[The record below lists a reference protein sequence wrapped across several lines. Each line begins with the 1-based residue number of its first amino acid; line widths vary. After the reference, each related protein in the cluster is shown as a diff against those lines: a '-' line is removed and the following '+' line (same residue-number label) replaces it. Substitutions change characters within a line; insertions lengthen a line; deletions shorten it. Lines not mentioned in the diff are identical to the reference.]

1 MKRWKI
7 SVAMDG
13 LATGLPLSTSH
24 KFRVATLSFLF
35 GAICLCLVPGLWAQ
49 SAKAPAPASGSNNQ
63 PGLTAGNT
71 GCGYS
76 TGKAPAAVVRPQ
88 HRSGQAEGKSGQP
101 LLVLISG
108 HNDLGSDND
117 SDIAEI
123 VGLWKF
129 DFTATSPFVGP
140 FDAGYVT
147 WHSDGTELMNS
158 SRAPTTGSFCMG
170 VWKQIGHSTYKLNHV
185 ALAWAFDADAPVTGP
200 GTGGAIF
207 VGPANIREQVTVD
220 RSGNNYEGTFTLVQY
235 EPDGITVLATITG
248 TVTATRITAD

>member
-1 MKRWKI
+1 MKRWKS
-7 SVAMDG
+7 SVALVG
-13 LATGLPLSTSH
+13 LATGLLFSTSN
-24 KFRVATLSFLF
+24 KCRVATLSFLF

-49 SAKAPAPASGSNNQ
+49 SVKDPAPASGSNNQ
-63 PGLTAGNT
+63 PGLTAVNT

-76 TGKAPAAVVRPQ
+76 TGKAPAAAIRPQ
-88 HRSGQAEGKSGQP
+88 HRPGQNEDRSGQP

-108 HNDLGSDND
+108 HGDPSSDSD

-129 DFTATSPFVGP
+129 EFTATSPFLGP

-170 VWKQIGHSTYKLNHV
+170 AWKQIGHSTYKLNHF
-185 ALAWAFDADAPVTGP
+185 ALAWAFDADAPDTGP

-235 EPDGITVLATITG
+235 APDGITVLATITG

>member
-1 MKRWKI
+1 MKRWKL
-7 SVAMDG
+7 SLAMVG
-13 LATGLPLSTSH
+13 LATGLLLSTSH

-63 PGLTAGNT
+63 PALIAGNT
-71 GCGYS
+71 GCGYFP
-76 TGKAPAAVVRPQ
+76 GKAPAAAVRPQ
-88 HRSGQAEGKSGQP
+88 YRSGQDGGKSGQP

-108 HNDLGSDND
+108 HNDPGSDDD

-129 DFTATSPFVGP
+129 EFTATSPFVGP

-158 SRAPTTGSFCMG
+158 GRAPTTGSFCMG
-170 VWKQIGHSTYKLNHV
+170 VWKQIGHSTYKLNHF
-185 ALAWAFDADAPVTGP
+185 ALAWAFDANAPVTGP

-220 RSGNNYEGTFTLVQY
+220 PSGNNYEGTFTLVQY